1 MLRLEPL
8 PADDAVA
15 LVRQAGGGRIAD
27 DEAAEIAGRAG
38 GNPFFIVETTGMLLG
53 GDGEHPPGPRT
64 IPATV
69 QAVVAARLDALSPR
83 LRDLARRASVF
94 LYSFDLPELGAVDE
108 AADLDELRDLEEA
121 EILVREVGSGGPAR
135 WRVRHATL
143 REVAYASL
151 PKRERL
157 RLHERVADRLLAAG
171 HPSYAADHLEL
182 AAFASL
188 DMDPQ
193 DRTLPERAADALL
206 GAADRARRRMESRTA
221 VDHYRRTLAMSGPED
236 GWGVREARA
245 LAGMGEARYW
255 LGEYAEARD
264 ALERAATIA
273 TRARGR
279 VRAGAR
285 AAVPRRYRDQR
296 RGRSRQGGGAARP
309 VPRRGRG
316 ARRAHGAHPD
326 PAVRRLGAVDARG
339 LRRVGEGVAARP
351 RGRRTTTTGGRACE
365 RSRRSR
371 STARR

>member
-27 DEAAEIAGRAG
+27 EEAAEIAGRAG
-38 GNPFFIVETTGMLLG
+38 GNPFFIVETTGMLLE
-53 GDGEHPPGPRT
+53 GDGEHPPGSRT

-221 VDHYRRTLAMSGPED
+221 VDHYRRTLAMSGPE
-236 GWGVREARA
+236 
-245 LAGMGEARYW
+245 
-255 LGEYAEARD
+255 
-264 ALERAATIA
+264 ERVG
-273 TRARGR
+273 RARGAGPRRHGRGALLARR
-279 VRAGAR
+279 VRGGARRPRARSDDRDRARRRVRGGAR
-285 AAVPRRYRDQR
+285 AAVPRGHRDQR
-296 RGRSRQGGGAARP
+296 RGRSR
-309 VPRRGRG
+309 
-316 ARRAHGAHPD
+316 
-326 PAVRRLGAVDARG
+326 
-339 LRRVGEGVAARP
+339 
-351 RGRRTTTTGGRACE
+351 
-365 RSRRSR
+365 
-371 STARR
+371 